1 MCRCGTEE
9 ETWGHIL
16 EKCREN
22 RKWDMG
28 WQDAVR
34 GILAGN
40 GRGIEWIRR
49 LVRERR
55 EEEGGEC
62 GNECEKEM
70 RVLERVRRKR
80 RPGERDR

>member
-1 MCRCGTEE
+1 M
-9 ETWGHIL
+9 

-34 GILAGN
+34 RILAGV

-55 EEEGGEC
+55 REESVGM
-62 GNECEKEM
+62 N
-70 RVLERVRRKR
+70 VRKR
-80 RPGERDR
+80 CEY